1 MYSDVVNI
9 INSVNAKP
17 IFSVKHHYTYP
28 YSRKTHRCF
37 AKIKS
42 PKRRITK
49 KINTVVKPNECVF
62 YNENDESFTS
72 GVFYDMYHNFRLM
85 NYDSD
90 QFKAIP
96 VQIIKSIFKSL
107 YDIGFYFTDEMSFME
122 YITDEGYRESIIE
135 ALDDEEKKEKCQEEI
150 INNHLNTKTYQKL
163 KESIQTYIPFH
174 LFNLQR
180 YAKKLDKKTFILL
193 QSIQECFKQLCE
205 YNYSLITFSI
215 SDNENFEFGET
226 NIINIFPYQHF
237 EFMWENYVQ
246 TRECDTIPPL
256 YSINNPKEKEF
267 LDLMFKTIYKIYD
280 L

>member
-62 YNENDESFTS
+62 YNENTEDFIS
-72 GVFYDMYHNFRLM
+72 GTFYDMYHNFRLM
-85 NYDSD
+85 QYDSE

-135 ALDDEEKKEKCQEEI
+135 ALDDEEKKK
-150 INNHLNTKTYQKL
+150 NVK
-163 KESIQTYIPFH
+163 
-174 LFNLQR
+174 
-180 YAKKLDKKTFILL
+180 KKL
-193 QSIQECFKQLCE
+193 
-205 YNYSLITFSI
+205 LI
-215 SDNENFEFGET
+215 
-226 NIINIFPYQHF
+226 II
-237 EFMWENYVQ
+237 
-246 TRECDTIPPL
+246 
-256 YSINNPKEKEF
+256 
-267 LDLMFKTIYKIYD
+267 
-280 L
+280 